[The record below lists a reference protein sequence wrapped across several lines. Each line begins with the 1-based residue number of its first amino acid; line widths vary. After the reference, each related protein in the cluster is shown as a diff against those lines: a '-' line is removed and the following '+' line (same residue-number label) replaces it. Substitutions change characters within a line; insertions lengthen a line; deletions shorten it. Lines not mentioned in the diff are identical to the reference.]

1 MHRVRAALLILSV
14 LMVCGGSRAQEF
26 PVNGHQLYLK
36 CSGSSP
42 GATVILIAGGGGTTS
57 VWAKVQPAVARF
69 ARVCS
74 FDRAGLGRSRAID
87 HPQSADEI
95 VDDLA
100 ELLEV
105 ADVHP
110 PYVLVG
116 HSIGGIYARRFDERY
131 DAQVAG
137 MVLIDSSHEEQI
149 WRFAQNEPGAL
160 REYPNWTDETAMSA
174 AGFLPAKQTLAWHF
188 SRPLIVIEHG
198 VPREPVWH
206 AMQKDLAS
214 RSPQGKL
221 ITATGSSHY
230 IQLQQPQIVIRSI
243 RTVLTEAA
251 QGSTAGWQFVP
262 PGE

>member
-1 MHRVRAALLILSV
+1 VHRVRPALLVLSA
-14 LMVCGGSRAQEF
+14 LIVCGVGRGQVF
-26 PVNGHQLYLK
+26 PVHGHQLFLK
-36 CSGSSP
+36 CDGSSP
-42 GATVILIAGGGGTTS
+42 GPAAVLIAGGGGTTS

-74 FDRAGLGRSRAID
+74 YDRAGLGRSSAID

-105 ADVHP
+105 AEVHP

-116 HSIGGIYARRFDERY
+116 HSIGGIYARKFDEHY
-131 DAQVAG
+131 DGQVAG

-149 WRFAQNEPGAL
+149 WRFAEDEPSAL
-160 REYPNWTDETAMSA
+160 REYPDWRDEAAMSA
-174 AGFLPAKQTLAWHF
+174 AGFLPAKEILAWHF

-198 VPREPVWH
+198 IPREPVWH
-206 AMQKDLAS
+206 SMQKDLAS